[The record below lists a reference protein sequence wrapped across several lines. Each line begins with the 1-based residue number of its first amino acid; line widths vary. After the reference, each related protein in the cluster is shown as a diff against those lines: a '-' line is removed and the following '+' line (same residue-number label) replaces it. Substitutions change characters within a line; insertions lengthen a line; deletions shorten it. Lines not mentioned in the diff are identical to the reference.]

1 MVVLSCLVHH
11 GRGPG
16 SLALRLIR
24 FLLFLLFTYLFFV
37 FFLHGGFFKT
47 LNLWLWNLLADEWS
61 ARMIVL

>member
-37 FFLHGGFFKT
+37 FFLHGGFFQ
-47 LNLWLWNLLADEWS
+47 NSQFMVMEF
-61 ARMIVL
+61 VGG